1 MFFEWKSLWKREILY
16 LQIILKT
23 DHIDTFPVLG
33 NSVINCIQDI
43 FKKGVSKFLKSA
55 FYDFKCMSVIMR
67 SKILYIF
74 HKYDFWMFLPYNPGN
89 IKKKSSA
96 AVLKSTLLATD
107 RESLARK
114 PGTEDVV
121 VRNRMFI
128 HFGDVPFR

>member
-1 MFFEWKSLWKREILY
+1 
-16 LQIILKT
+16 
-23 DHIDTFPVLG
+23 
-33 NSVINCIQDI
+33 
-43 FKKGVSKFLKSA
+43 
-55 FYDFKCMSVIMR
+55 
-67 SKILYIF
+67 
-74 HKYDFWMFLPYNPGN
+74 MFLPYNPGN

-128 HFGDVPFR
+128 HFGDVPFREVTKIFFIDILYRFVPLIGIYARCPQRFQGEPEAAKTGKEVDESF